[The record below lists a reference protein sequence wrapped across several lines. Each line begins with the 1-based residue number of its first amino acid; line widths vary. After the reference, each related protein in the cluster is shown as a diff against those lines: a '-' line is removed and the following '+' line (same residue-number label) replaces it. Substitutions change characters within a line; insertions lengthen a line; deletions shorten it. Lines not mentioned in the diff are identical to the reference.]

1 MALNLKVLRT
11 CKFDRLQ
18 PCGIAF
24 MLINSCGEKKRD
36 AGLDLQSKNTVESV
50 FSSLR
55 QSRGEP
61 MLYPPASASNDLL
74 KTKYNGV

>member
-24 MLINSCGEKKRD
+24 MLINSCGGKKKR
-36 AGLDLQSKNTVESV
+36 SKVKTLWKVFLAHWDRVGES
-50 FSSLR
+50 LA
-55 QSRGEP
+55 
-61 MLYPPASASNDLL
+61 MLYPPRQRRMIYLNQI
-74 KTKYNGV
+74 

>member
-24 MLINSCGEKKRD
+24 MLINSCGGKKKRD

-55 QSRGEP
+55 QSRGELY
-61 MLYPPASASNDLL
+61 MLYPPRQRRMI
-74 KTKYNGV
+74 Y

>member
-11 CKFDRLQ
+11 CKFDRHQ
-18 PCGIAF
+18 SCGIAF
-24 MLINSCGEKKRD
+24 MLINSCGGKKKRD

-55 QSRGEP
+55 QIKVGESLCYTP
-61 MLYPPASASNDLL
+61 RVSVD
-74 KTKYNGV
+74 